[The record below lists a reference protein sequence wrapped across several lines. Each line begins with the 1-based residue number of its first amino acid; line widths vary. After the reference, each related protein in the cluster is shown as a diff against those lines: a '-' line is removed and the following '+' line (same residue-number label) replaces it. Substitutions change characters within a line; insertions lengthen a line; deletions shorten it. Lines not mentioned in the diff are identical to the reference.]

1 MRSRRLQWTSVKVS
15 TNHVSS
21 LADWLRATQESTRT
35 LQVHHRFFWLS
46 VSKTVGPLLSTL
58 SYFSRLYRILVE
70 RVCVFGS
77 NYMCTHVHSVI
88 PPYSTYLP
96 SNFTVGI
103 CSLCVYIHLYIYR
116 FPFDPPGMFA
126 PHSHGS
132 SFLCFCT
139 CLLVSLQLRWLKM
152 KNTFSGGLKKL
163 LIFRTPS
170 VGFLHLVHRTGTTC
184 LAHRDSEL
192 ERLRKLQAHSSHG
205 RLLPWDSC
213 ELFNHRWWCLWR
225 KDRPVGGSYWFL
237 LILGIPTRSKHGG
250 DINRRHRSD
259 RD

>member
-1 MRSRRLQWTSVKVS
+1 LDQTTCAHM
-15 TNHVSS
+15 
-21 LADWLRATQESTRT
+21 
-35 LQVHHRFFWLS
+35 
-46 VSKTVGPLLSTL
+46 STL
-58 SYFSRLYRILVE
+58 SF
-70 RVCVFGS
+70 
-77 NYMCTHVHSVI
+77 HHI
-88 PPYSTYLP
+88 PPIYHLTLQLGFVAY
-96 SNFTVGI
+96 VCI
-103 CSLCVYIHLYIYR
+103 YIYIYR

-213 ELFNHRWWCLWR
+213 ELFNHRW
-225 KDRPVGGSYWFL
+225 
-237 LILGIPTRSKHGG
+237 
-250 DINRRHRSD
+250 
-259 RD
+259 